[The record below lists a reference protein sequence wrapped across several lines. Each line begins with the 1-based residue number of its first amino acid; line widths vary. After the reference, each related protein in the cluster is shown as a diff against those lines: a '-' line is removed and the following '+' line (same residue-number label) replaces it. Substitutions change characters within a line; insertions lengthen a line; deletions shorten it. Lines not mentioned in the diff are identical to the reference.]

1 MDDLDMYWT
10 FIDLHNQLVSTV
22 NDVSC
27 RWDLAALMTALHGH
41 KIRVLMDACLANIKR
56 NYDTLIDDNSY
67 LMLAFK
73 DELDEITLVSAQTV
87 DTITLK
93 QLCDLAFTIW
103 DTQQVL
109 TNYNFM
115 HFNFKNLK

>member
-73 DELDEITLVSAQTV
+73 DELDEIALISAQTV
-87 DTITLK
+87 DTVTFK
-93 QLCDLAFTIW
+93 QLRDLAFSIW
-103 DTQQVL
+103 DTERVL
-109 TNYNFM
+109 LNYNFRNLN
-115 HFNFKNLK
+115 FRNFK

>member
-10 FIDLHNQLVSTV
+10 FIDLHNQLISTV

-73 DELDEITLVSAQTV
+73 DELDEIALISAQTV
-87 DTITLK
+87 DTVTFK
-93 QLCDLAFTIW
+93 QLRDLAFSIW
-103 DTQQVL
+103 DTECVL
-109 TNYNFM
+109 LNYNFRNLN
-115 HFNFKNLK
+115 FRNFK